1 MFSPSLAESKPMC
14 SLTDSNSTY
23 WYIHT
28 VMQPPTLVIPPRRS
42 LAFFALLAMVMVAL
56 SYLFILALAVACVY
70 LPWLIITSAANFQT
84 LALFLAGVIVAG
96 SMLWSMVPRRDKFV
110 PPGVPLDR
118 AAHPRLFAELDRIAT
133 ALQEPLPREVYL
145 IGEPNAWVADRGG
158 FMGFGSRRVMGLG
171 LPLLGA
177 LNISQFRAVL
187 AHEFAHYYG
196 GDTKL
201 GPWLHRTQMGMI
213 RTFQNMGSVGRAM
226 RVALMQILYVVVFG
240 ILKFY
245 WKLFLRAIKM
255 VSRRQEFRAD
265 ELACIVAG
273 PESLIS
279 GLRTIHGAALAWPGF
294 VKAELSPMFTKG
306 FLPSITDGFAQF
318 LAAPVVAKKV
328 LEGIETE
335 MREGKSEPYDSHP
348 PLRDRVAAA
357 QRLATSSHEIDTRPA
372 TELLDNMG
380 DEEVRFL
387 QAVNP
392 ELIQKSLK
400 RVTWEEQGPSV
411 LIPSWSAFV
420 SEYSSLLEGFTV
432 GNLPE
437 SLGKL
442 PEIAPQLR
450 DPEGMLL
457 TPEQRI
463 GRARYLLSTA
473 FALALVH
480 NGWKLHSRPGEF
492 HLDRG
497 EEQLDPY
504 KLITQ
509 LSDGAISKE
518 AWWTKCQALW
528 IENLPLAKIAD
539 NPAETKQEVLALPSE
554 P

>member
-1 MFSPSLAESKPMC
+1 
-14 SLTDSNSTY
+14 
-23 WYIHT
+23 
-28 VMQPPTLVIPPRRS
+28 
-42 LAFFALLAMVMVAL
+42 
-56 SYLFILALAVACVY
+56 
-70 LPWLIITSAANFQT
+70 
-84 LALFLAGVIVAG
+84 
-96 SMLWSMVPRRDKFV
+96 
-110 PPGVPLDR
+110 
-118 AAHPRLFAELDRIAT
+118 LFAELDRIAT

-201 GPWLHRTQMGMI
+201 GPWLHRTQMAMI
-213 RTFQNMGSVGRAM
+213 RTFQNMGSVGQAM

-294 VKAELSPMFTKG
+294 VKAELSPLFTKG

-318 LAAPVVAKKV
+318 LAAPVVAEKV

-357 QRLATSSHEIDTRPA
+357 QKLATSSHEIDTRPA
-372 TELLDNMG
+372 TELLDNID

-387 QAVNP
+387 QAANP

-411 LIPSWSAFV
+411 LIPTWSAFV

-442 PEIAPQLR
+442 PQVAPQLR

-457 TPEQRI
+457 TPEQRK

-497 EEQLDPY
+497 DEQLDPY
-504 KLITQ
+504 KLMTQ

-518 AWWTKCQALW
+518 AWLTRCQALG
-528 IENLPLAKIAD
+528 IEDLALAKIAD
-539 NPAETKQEVLALPSE
+539 NSAETKQEVLSLPSE